1 MTVVIDL
8 FNTLRLALLIA
19 PDVFGDIE
27 RFGGVNREVGP
38 VDKLFGRLGIVGSF
52 PCRRTPVDGGAAG
65 GGVLG

>member
-27 RFGGVNREVGP
+27 GLGGVDQQVGP
-38 VDKLFGRLGIVGSF
+38 VDKLFGRADGDQAQQRPMGILGI
-52 PCRRTPVDGGAAG
+52 
-65 GGVLG
+65 

>member
-1 MTVVIDL
+1 MLIDL
-8 FNTLRLALLIA
+8 FNSLRLTLLIA
-19 PDVFGDIE
+19 PDVFADIE
-27 RFGGVNREVGP
+27 WFGGVDQQVGP